1 MKMSFSKWSNEE
13 PLLGQKCQVP
23 PNGLKTC
30 GVGLNDRSCI
40 ADTSFLI
47 SLVNQSRTNYG
58 VAAQYYRM
66 ILEQQVSMYFSAIVA
81 AEFDVKQ
88 PITDLPLK
96 NFRSIPFNVP
106 HAREAARLWNVLRK
120 QDDGD
125 TRHVVR
131 DDVNLMLFNLQ
142 NFPFEHASNSRCTLG
157 QWHKSTDFT
166 VFSGWNAFAK
176 LFSMLFY
183 PP

>member
-1 MKMSFSKWSNEE
+1 MTAAV
-13 PLLGQKCQVP
+13 LL
-23 PNGLKTC
+23 
-30 GVGLNDRSCI
+30 
-40 ADTSFLI
+40 DTSFLI
-47 SLVNQSRTNYG
+47 SLVDQNRQNHSI
-58 VAAQYYRM
+58 AAQYYRM
-66 ILEQQVSMYFSAIVA
+66 MLEQQVPMYFSAIVA

-131 DDVNLMLFNLQ
+131 DDVKLIAQANHESIPFILTEDTSTLHKYCERLKSAGSSQTRAIKLADGFNACALR
-142 NFPFEHASNSRCTLG
+142 EDG
-157 QWHKSTDFT
+157 QQGLS
-166 VFSGWNAFAK
+166 
-176 LFSMLFY
+176 L
-183 PP
+183 